1 MADILQYEFNERC
14 YMSCAL
20 LVSNTIYFDTIDS
33 THRNANLVHYFRYF
47 MIFIVGFMPLHI
59 LLFQNYFT
67 NKDNFVSKN
76 FKLRYLFFLLYL
88 PVLLL
93 FLFAS
98 DWGRWI
104 NITYTFS
111 ILLYMYLLINK
122 QITNNLEKSKKK
134 FFLINKNKL
143 LTAVVF
149 VIFCFGWSPKT
160 SITGDIGSIPIYRII
175 YKTIKL
181 LMN

>member
-1 MADILQYEFNERC
+1 
-14 YMSCAL
+14 
-20 LVSNTIYFDTIDS
+20 
-33 THRNANLVHYFRYF
+33 
-47 MIFIVGFMPLHI
+47 
-59 LLFQNYFT
+59 
-67 NKDNFVSKN
+67 
-76 FKLRYLFFLLYL
+76 
-88 PVLLL
+88 
-93 FLFAS
+93 
-98 DWGRWI
+98 
-104 NITYTFS
+104 
-111 ILLYMYLLINK
+111 MYLLINK
-122 QITNNLEKSKKK
+122 QITNNLEISKKK